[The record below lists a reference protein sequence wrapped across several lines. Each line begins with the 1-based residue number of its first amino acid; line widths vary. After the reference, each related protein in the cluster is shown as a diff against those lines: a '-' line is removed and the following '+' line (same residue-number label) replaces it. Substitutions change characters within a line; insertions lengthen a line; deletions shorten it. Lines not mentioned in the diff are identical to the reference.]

1 MPSPQTYTLR
11 NEVPTLV
18 TRSRPDSVTVYNMS
32 SIPVFL
38 SAEQTGGFE
47 LSPGSTITWDAG
59 QALYAFHRTPGAT
72 ADIAVLPNGGQ
83 IVDSRALAR
92 NIVNTGL
99 AANIATEINA
109 LGVPA
114 IDRPTVLAE
123 ITTPVLNASV
133 GTFTTLVPKTDVS
146 QYSSIRLHVQAAD
159 DTGSAAESTIYVI
172 RVYHSI
178 GNSVIQT
185 RDYTLSY
192 GTARITVPIIGN
204 GIAIDLVSQVAAV
217 GTIGYTFSAIAS
229 MRDVKESVICETA
242 SWGTGNIGRN
252 SVSAS
257 GQTYKSLVAFG
268 NPGTP
273 IVQQYYPSWMS
284 GTIDFTW
291 GFRNYSDASKNTAG
305 IAVLFG
311 PDGAAAT
318 RIGYALMGDPHYT
331 STAPGVLRRF
341 SGISTWARPVLT
353 IVNRNAV
360 DIVVD
365 VSFAYE
371 G

>member
-92 NIVNTGL
+92 NIVDTGL
-99 AANIATEINA
+99 AQNIATEINA

-123 ITTPVLNASV
+123 ITKPVLNASV
-133 GTFTTLVPKTDVS
+133 GMITPLVPKTDVS

-159 DTGSAAESTIYVI
+159 DTGSAAESTIYAI

-178 GNSVIQT
+178 GSSVIQT

-192 GTARITVPIIGN
+192 GTARVTVPIIGN
-204 GIAIDLVSQVAAV
+204 GIAIDLVSQTTGI
-217 GTIGYTFSAIAS
+217 GTIGYTFAAVAS
-229 MRDVKESVICETA
+229 MRDVKESVVCETT
-242 SWGTGNIGRN
+242 SWGSGSLGRG

-257 GQTYKSLVAFG
+257 GQTHKSIVAYG

-284 GTIDFTW
+284 GRFDFSW
-291 GFRNYSDASKNTAG
+291 GFRNYNDASKNTTG
-305 IAVLFG
+305 ITVVLG
-311 PDGAAAT
+311 PDNTTAND
-318 RIGYALMGDPHYT
+318 IGNALMGDPNYT
-331 STAPGVLRRF
+331 STTPNALRRF
-341 SGISTWARPVLT
+341 SGISSWARPVLT

>member
-32 SIPVFL
+32 NIPVFL

-59 QALYAFHRTPGAT
+59 QALYAFHRTPDAT

-92 NIVNTGL
+92 NIVDTGL

-109 LGVPA
+109 LGVPS

-123 ITTPVLNASV
+123 VTTPTLNS
-133 GTFTTLVPKTDVS
+133 TSSFTTLVPPTDVS
-146 QYSSIRLHVQAAD
+146 QYSSVRFHINAND
-159 DTGSAAESTIYVI
+159 DTGSANESAIYVV
-172 RVYHSI
+172 RTYHYI
-178 GNSVIQT
+178 GSTLVQA
-185 RDYTLSY
+185 RDYTLSF
-192 GTARITVPIIGN
+192 GTTRISIPLLGN
-204 GIAIDLVSQVAAV
+204 KIHIRLIAPTGLLGGIN
-217 GTIGYTFSAIAS
+217 YTFTAIATLQES
-229 MRDVKESVICETA
+229 KESLVCETTT
-242 SWGTGNIGRN
+242 WGYPTYGRQ
-252 SVSAS
+252 SVFAS
-257 GQTYKSLVAFG
+257 GQTYKTIVAYG

-273 IVQQYYPSWMS
+273 IVQRFYPSWMS
-284 GTIDFTW
+284 GRFDFAW
-291 GFRNYSDASKNTAG
+291 GFRNYTDASKNTTG
-305 IAVLFG
+305 MTVLFG
-311 PDGAAAT
+311 PSDASAND
-318 RIGYALMGDPHYT
+318 IGSALMGDPNYT
-331 STAPGVLRRF
+331 STTPNVLRRY
-341 SGISTWARPVLT
+341 SGISSWARPVLT
-353 IVNRNAV
+353 IINRNTV
-360 DIVVD
+360 DIPID

>member
-59 QALYAFHRTPGAT
+59 QALYAFHRTPDAT
-72 ADIAVLPNGGQ
+72 ANIAVLPNGGQ

-92 NIVNTGL
+92 NIVDTGL

-123 ITTPVLNASV
+123 IKTPVLNASV
-133 GTFTTLVPKTDVS
+133 GTFTPLVPKTDVS

-159 DTGSAAESTIYVI
+159 DTGSADESTIYVI
-172 RVYHSI
+172 RVYHYI
-178 GNSVIQT
+178 GSSVIQT

-192 GTARITVPIIGN
+192 GTARVTVPIIGN
-204 GIAIDLVSQVAAV
+204 GITIDLVSQVAAV
-217 GTIGYTFSAIAS
+217 GTIGYTFAAVAS
-229 MRDVKESVICETA
+229 MRDVKESVVCETT
-242 SWGTGNIGRN
+242 SWATGNLGRA

-257 GQTYKSLVAFG
+257 GQTHKSIVAYG

-273 IVQQYYPSWMS
+273 IVQRFYPSWMS
-284 GTIDFTW
+284 GRFDFSW
-291 GFRNYSDASKNTAG
+291 GFRNYADASKNTTG
-305 IAVLFG
+305 ITVVLG
-311 PDGAAAT
+311 PDNTNANDMGN
-318 RIGYALMGDPHYT
+318 ALMGDPNYT
-331 STAPGVLRRF
+331 STTPNVLRRF
-341 SGISTWARPVLT
+341 SGISSWARPVLT